1 MAKPT
6 KEIVRKPLLDL
17 DTLTQR
23 ERITIDGKPYQIRNP
38 GELDIVQ
45 FHAITAGAETVQQ
58 LLTGD
63 ASKPG
68 FISDLS
74 EDAVAQVAAA
84 LDTVCRAIFV
94 DVPAD
99 VYARLSETQKLE
111 VMRAFSGLQE
121 GRARAPRP
129 PAGTKTETG
138 TTTGLPTGER

>member
-6 KEIVRKPLLDL
+6 KEIAVRKPLLDL

-74 EDAVAQVAAA
+74 EEAVVQVAAA

-99 VYARLSETQKLE
+99 VYARLSETQKLQ
-111 VMRAFSGLQE
+111 VMRAFSSLQE
-121 GRARAPRP
+121 GRAPKP

-138 TTTGLPTGER
+138 TTTDLPTGER